1 MKPIIPSL
9 REKNRYLVY
18 KVRSNEKVSFNGA
31 KSSLENACLKFMGG
45 LGMARAGVMIMNEF
59 KNNKGIVK
67 VNNKYLNE
75 LHASLLLIE
84 QIEGKKA
91 SVESVGVS
99 GLLNKAR
106 KYFGMEMI

>member
-1 MKPIIPSL
+1 
-9 REKNRYLVY
+9 
-18 KVRSNEKVSFNGA
+18 
-31 KSSLENACLKFMGG
+31 MGG

>member
-84 QIEGKKA
+84 QIEGKKIFWNGDDINGGEGYA
-91 SVESVGVS
+91 SYATSNDGV
-99 GLLNKAR
+99 
-106 KYFGMEMI
+106 

>member
-45 LGMARAGVMIMNEF
+45 LGMARAGVMIMN
-59 KNNKGIVK
+59 NKGIVK